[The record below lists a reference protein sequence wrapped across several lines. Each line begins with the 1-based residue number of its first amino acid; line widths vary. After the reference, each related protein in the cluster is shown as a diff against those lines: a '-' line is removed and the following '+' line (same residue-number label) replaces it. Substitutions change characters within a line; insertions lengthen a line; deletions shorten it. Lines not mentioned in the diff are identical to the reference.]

1 MRFEWYCLFLGIY
14 WIWWSGIFVYSCEFD
29 RSGDSGAYGHSC
41 DSGDSI
47 EYPHS
52 CESGASGES
61 DKNG

>member
-1 MRFEWYCLFLGIY
+1 MILANMVI
-14 WIWWSGIFVYSCEFD
+14 SGISIYSCESD

-41 DSGDSI
+41 NSGDSI